1 MRKHLSVLMLDLGE
15 KFNIF
20 MVSCAIIIGI
30 KAKFF
35 TIAAVK
41 ASSYND
47 ILNNIFSSWQI
58 WAVFCIIQ
66 VIILIKDHIKKK
78 RSKAGEL
85 DDEIIYSETHSE
97 YFIERLLISE
107 RGVYLWRLTGNLLRL
122 ISLVCLNIILEYV
135 IHEVFMPMLPSAGGE
150 TSVYVGLGQ
159 IEWSGTLGIIAIM
172 FFCSAIMT
180 WADSRSAGTGSL
192 ILLILAVIIALAGMG
207 LVGETDPMTSV
218 LFMTG
223 GILVVSYVMYKSH
236 TGKRP
241 ARREEEIE
249 Q

>member
-30 KAKFF
+30 KAISF

-47 ILNNIFSSWQI
+47 ILNNI

-192 ILLILAVIIALAGMG
+192 ILLILAVIIAKAGMG
-207 LVGETDPMTSV
+207 LVGETDPMTSFM
-218 LFMTG
+218 FMTG
-223 GILVVSYVMYKSH
+223 GILVMSYVMYKSH

-241 ARREEEIE
+241 ARWEEEIE